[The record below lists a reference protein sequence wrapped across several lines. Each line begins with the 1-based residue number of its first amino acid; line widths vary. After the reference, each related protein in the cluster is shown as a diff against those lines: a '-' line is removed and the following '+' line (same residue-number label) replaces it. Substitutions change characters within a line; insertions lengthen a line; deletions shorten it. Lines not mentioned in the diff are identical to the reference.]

1 MYLYDILRIP
11 KDEPG
16 RRRENLVALHL
27 LKACHYWTDLAHG
40 EFDVRFVRDKEKREV
55 DFPVVRDGR
64 PWMLVECKSGT
75 VDPSPALLR
84 FAEILKP
91 EFAIQLADRAGF
103 DRIHA
108 ASKIRVMDTEAFLA
122 GLV

>member
-1 MYLYDILRIP
+1 M
-11 KDEPG
+11 
-16 RRRENLVALHL
+16 
-27 LKACHYWTDLAHG
+27 
-40 EFDVRFVRDKEKREV
+40 RDKEKREV